1 MGRVYKY
8 MKLYN
13 VFIVYMLIL
22 LQNLNFLV
30 WSYHEK
36 ISILQY
42 YMYVMH
48 LIGYIS
54 SVGKINID
62 LSYVIEK
69 SYGITE
75 WHP

>member
-1 MGRVYKY
+1 
-8 MKLYN
+8 
-13 VFIVYMLIL
+13 
-22 LQNLNFLV
+22 
-30 WSYHEK
+30 
-36 ISILQY
+36 
-42 YMYVMH
+42 MH